1 MKDEVQG
8 QLSLKNTISSVRVG
22 NERGSLSFRNPPKFM
37 PSFDPQPKDAMY
49 ETDAILNSLTLTL
62 THENT
67 APFIATRLI
76 Q

>member
-49 ETDAILNSLTLTL
+49 ETDAILNSYLH
-62 THENT
+62 HENT